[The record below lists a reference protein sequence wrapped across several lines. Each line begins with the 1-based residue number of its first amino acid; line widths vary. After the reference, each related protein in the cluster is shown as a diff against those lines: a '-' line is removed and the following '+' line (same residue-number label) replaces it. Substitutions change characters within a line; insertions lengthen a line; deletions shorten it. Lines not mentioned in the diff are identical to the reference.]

1 MKILFMG
8 TPDIAADAL
17 TALHAAGHDILG
29 AVCQGDKPKG
39 RGHRMMPPPVK
50 ERALSLGIPVY
61 QPERVRDEAFIE
73 TVSALAPDAC
83 VVVAYGKI
91 LPSALLSLPKYGCFN
106 LHVSLLP
113 AYRGA
118 APMQRAL
125 MNGERE
131 TGVCVM
137 YMDEGLDTG
146 DILACERF
154 DLTEDD
160 DFGTLYER
168 STRVG
173 SELLVRAL
181 DMIEKG
187 TAPREKQS
195 EYGVSY
201 AEKITEEDLVLNLS
215 QPATVLA
222 ARVRGLSPMPLA
234 RLRLPGGRSLKVVKA
249 KAQPEGGD
257 KPCGT
262 VTAVSGKGDGYIDL
276 QVGEGTLRLLRVKP
290 EGKGEMSAGDFVRG
304 RGIAPFDVITS
315 L

>member
-1 MKILFMG
+1 MNILFMG

-17 TALHAAGHDILG
+17 SALHAAGHELLA

-50 ERALSLGIPVY
+50 ERASALGIPVM
-61 QPERVRDEAFIE
+61 QPERVRDDAFLDAVR
-73 TVSALAPDAC
+73 TLAPDVI

-91 LPSALLSLPKYGCFN
+91 LPKALLDMPKYGCLN

-154 DLTEDD
+154 ALTEED

-168 STRVG
+168 STSVG

-181 DMIEKG
+181 DMLEKG

-195 EYGVSY
+195 DCGVSY
-201 AEKITEEDLVLNLS
+201 AEKITDADLPLDLS
-215 QPATVLA
+215 MPATVLA

-234 RLRLPGGRSLKVVKA
+234 RLRLPDGRLLKVVR
-249 KAQPEGGD
+249 AQALASAQNAPI
-257 KPCGT
+257 GT
-262 VTAVSGKGDGYIDL
+262 VVSPSGKGDGYIDL
-276 QVGEGTLRLLRVKP
+276 ACGEGTLRLLRLKP

-304 RGIAPFDVITS
+304 RGVAEGDVITS

>member
-17 TALHAAGHDILG
+17 SALHAAGHEIVS

-39 RGHRMMPPPVK
+39 RGHRLTPPPVK
-50 ERALSLGIPVY
+50 ERALLLGIPVL
-61 QPERVRDEAFIE
+61 QPERVRDEDFLLAVRE
-73 TVSALAPDAC
+73 LAPDAC

-91 LPSALLSLPKYGCFN
+91 LPSSLLTLPKYGCFN

-146 DILACERF
+146 DVLACERF
-154 DLTEDD
+154 ELTEED
-160 DFGTLYER
+160 DFGTLYAR

-195 EYGVSY
+195 EIGVSY
-201 AEKITEEDLVLNLS
+201 AEKITDADLSLDLS
-215 QPATVLA
+215 LSASTLA
-222 ARVRGLSPMPLA
+222 AHVRGLSPMPLA
-234 RLRLPGGRSLKVVKA
+234 RLRLPDGRLLKVVKA
-249 KAQPEGGD
+249 RAQEN
-257 KPCGT
+257 T
-262 VTAVSGKGDGYIDL
+262 VTAPIGTVVSLSGKGDGYIDL
-276 QVGEGTLRLLRVKP
+276 ACGEGTLRLLRIKP
-290 EGKGEMSAGDFVRG
+290 EGKGEMTAGDLVRG
-304 RGIAPFDVITS
+304 RGVAEGDVLTS